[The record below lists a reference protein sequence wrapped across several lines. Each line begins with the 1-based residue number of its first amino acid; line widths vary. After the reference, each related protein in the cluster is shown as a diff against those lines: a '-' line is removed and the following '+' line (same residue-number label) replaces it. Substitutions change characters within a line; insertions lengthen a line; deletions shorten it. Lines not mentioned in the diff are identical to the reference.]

1 MLHSGHLAAKLLMGK
16 KLKDREVHLVGVPEA
31 RISTILW
38 RNPQS
43 GLSSHL
49 TIREMAIH
57 FGTSGWRAVMADE
70 FTFAAVGRVTD
81 AICSEFKDT
90 SADRPVIVAHDTRF
104 LGEEFAR
111 ECAESLSRQGFEAL
125 LCQGPTPTP
134 AVSHAIREKNC
145 VCGINFTASHNP
157 PEYNGMKLS
166 TADGAPA
173 LPAVTRSVEAR
184 LANPSASSPPEKSG
198 APVRSF
204 DPRSPYLADL
214 ESKIRF
220 DEIKKAGGTYAYDP
234 LWGTGRG
241 YLDQLLRQHGLT
253 VETIHDWRD
262 VLFGGRSPEPEA
274 SHLEELKEVVLRK
287 KCALGLATDGD
298 GDRFGIIDANGKF
311 ITPNQLIAILFDYLV
326 ESRGW
331 QGGVA
336 RSVATSHLVDR
347 VAQMRG
353 RAVHETPVG
362 FKFIGELIN
371 EDKIVLGGE
380 ESAGLSI
387 KGHYPEKDGILAC
400 LLAAEAVAARGASL
414 TDQLEDLFKR
424 IGRLS
429 SGRTGVRLT
438 PELMP
443 TLKEKLKQEPTVL
456 ADRKIKHINRIDG
469 LKFIFQDDSWLL
481 VRPSGTEPLVR
492 IYAESESVEDMEV
505 LLEQGRKYLLG

>member
-1 MLHSGHLAAKLLMGK
+1 
-16 KLKDREVHLVGVPEA
+16 
-31 RISTILW
+31 
-38 RNPQS
+38 
-43 GLSSHL
+43 
-49 TIREMAIH
+49 
-57 FGTSGWRAVMADE
+57 
-70 FTFAAVGRVTD
+70 
-81 AICSEFKDT
+81 
-90 SADRPVIVAHDTRF
+90 
-104 LGEEFAR
+104 
-111 ECAESLSRQGFEAL
+111 
-125 LCQGPTPTP
+125 
-134 AVSHAIREKNC
+134 
-145 VCGINFTASHNP
+145 
-157 PEYNGMKLS
+157 
-166 TADGAPA
+166 
-173 LPAVTRSVEAR
+173 
-184 LANPSASSPPEKSG
+184 
-198 APVRSF
+198 
-204 DPRSPYLADL
+204 
-214 ESKIRF
+214 
-220 DEIKKAGGTYAYDP
+220 
-234 LWGTGRG
+234 
-241 YLDQLLRQHGLT
+241 
-253 VETIHDWRD
+253 

-287 KCALGLATDGD
+287 KCVLGLATDGD

-353 RAVHETPVG
+353 RVVHETPVG

-371 EDKIVLGGE
+371 EDKIILGGE

-414 TDQLEDLFKR
+414 TDQLENLFGQ
-424 IGRLS
+424 IGRLE
-429 SGRTGVRLT
+429 SGRIGVRLT

-443 TLKEKLKQEPTVL
+443 TLKEKLRQEPSVL
-456 ADRKIKHINRIDG
+456 GDRKIKNINRIDG

-492 IYAESESVEDMEV
+492 IYAESESAEDMEV